1 MDQDKFY
8 VIQNNIVINV
18 AIYKEEDAVR
28 LRLKRYP
35 ITNDLG
41 VVDIGWTYLP
51 AENTFL
57 PPPRDILKEWATV
70 RGRRNALLETS
81 DLFLIHD
88 RWVMF
93 NQDEQHALITYRQ
106 ALRDVPQN
114 FTDPKEVKFPAP
126 PLIMANI
133 LQEEKFK
140 PSTPEV

>member
-8 VIQNNIVINV
+8 VIQDNIVINV

-93 NQDEQHALITYRQ
+93 VRQ
-106 ALRDVPQN
+106 LDGTIVEYSERSGNKVYPQEL
-114 FTDPKEVKFPAP
+114 K
-126 PLIMANI
+126 
-133 LQEEKFK
+133 
-140 PSTPEV
+140 